1 MFNVH
6 DNSFQDIKIREGIYR
21 FLISLQIKLLLAIS

>member
-6 DNSFQDIKIREGIYR
+6 DNSFQAIKIREEIYR
-21 FLISLQIKLLLAIS
+21 FLSSLQIKLLLAIS